1 MAKKT
6 LPVDVLKSL
15 GVTDK
20 PTGSSIARRDVAPQ
34 EIKRAGESGEE
45 PVRKVADEGRVNDK
59 TPVKQALS
67 TAVADKSKRL
77 NIYLTEAQHQELRI
91 LSVTTGEPA
100 YQICVDAMIKAGVIS
115 K

>member
-20 PTGSSIARRDVAPQ
+20 PTGSSIAKQKDAGQVAKTEGQAAEGVPQ
-34 EIKRAGESGEE
+34 AASDAQQETKA
-45 PVRKVADEGRVNDK
+45 
-59 TPVKQALS
+59 PVKQGLP
-67 TAVADKSKRL
+67 AVAGDKTKRL

>member
-20 PTGSSIARRDVAPQ
+20 PTGSSIARRDVVAQ
-34 EIKRAGESGEE
+34 DVKRAGETVEE
-45 PVRKVADEGRVNDK
+45 PVREVADEGRVSDK
-59 TPVKQALS
+59 TPVKQALPA
-67 TAVADKSKRL
+67 AVADKSKRL

>member
-1 MAKKT
+1 MTKKT
-6 LPVDVLKSL
+6 LPADVLKSL

-20 PTGSSIARRDVAPQ
+20 PTGSSVAKEKSSPK
-34 EIKRAGESGEE
+34 E
-45 PVRKVADEGRVNDK
+45 EGRGGAK
-59 TPVKQALS
+59 PQPVKKVEKKAE
-67 TAVADKSKRL
+67 KSNAEPSQQGAGAEKTKRL

-100 YQICVDAMIKAGVIS
+100 YQLCVDAMIKAGIIS

>member
-20 PTGSSIARRDVAPQ
+20 PTGSSIAKQKDAGLVAKTEDQAVERAPQ
-34 EIKRAGESGEE
+34 AASDGQQETKAPAKQGLPAAAG
-45 PVRKVADEGRVNDK
+45 DK
-59 TPVKQALS
+59 T
-67 TAVADKSKRL
+67 KRL

>member
-20 PTGSSIARRDVAPQ
+20 PTGSSIAKQDAVGQDAQ
-34 EIKRAGESGEE
+34 RAGQAAAE
-45 PVRKVADEGRVNDK
+45 RVPQAVSNGQPETKTPIKQGLPAATGDK
-59 TPVKQALS
+59 T
-67 TAVADKSKRL
+67 KRL

>member
-20 PTGSSIARRDVAPQ
+20 PTGSSIAKRDVVAP
-34 EIKRAGESGEE
+34 EEKRKVEVTERQV
-45 PVRKVADEGRVNDK
+45 PRVADENGVNDK
-59 TPVKQALS
+59 TPVKQAIPP
-67 TAVADKSKRL
+67 AVVDKTKRL